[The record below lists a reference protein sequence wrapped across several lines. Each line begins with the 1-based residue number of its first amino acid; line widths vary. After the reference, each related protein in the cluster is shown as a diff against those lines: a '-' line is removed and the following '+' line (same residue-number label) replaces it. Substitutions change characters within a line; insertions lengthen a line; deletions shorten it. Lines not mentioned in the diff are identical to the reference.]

1 MYRFRVFIFLAC
13 FFALGVSC
21 KREAPKDKFTDTL
34 TSGVIPITVDETF
47 EPIIQ
52 QEIEVF
58 ENQLPKAGIVPTYTS
73 ELEAINLL
81 LKDSVRLAIT
91 TRPLSSKEVQYLND
105 KKFEP
110 KSYKIATD
118 GIALIVNSNNPDTLI
133 TVGQLRQILTGKIT
147 KWNQIYPNSKL
158 GETILVFDNQNSSTV
173 RYAIDSICGGAPLS
187 KNLKAQGKNQEV
199 INYVSQTSNA
209 IGVVGVS
216 WLMDKSDTTNL
227 KFVEPV
233 KVMSVSNETIAT
245 EANSYKPYQ
254 AYLFYGDYP
263 LSRSV
268 YVILNDPRNSLP
280 TAFTNF
286 LTSDRGQRI
295 ILRAGLVPATQ
306 PIRIVSV
313 KNERI
318 NLK

>member
-13 FFALGVSC
+13 FFIVGVSC
-21 KREAPKDKFTDTL
+21 KRQAPKDKFTDTL
-34 TSGVIPITVDETF
+34 TSGVIPIAVDETF

-91 TRPLSSKEVQYLND
+91 TRPLSSKEVQYLNE

-133 TVGQLRQILTGKIT
+133 TVSQLRQILTGKIT
-147 KWNQIYPNSKL
+147 KWSQIYPNSKL

-199 INYVSQTSNA
+199 INYVSQTPNA
-209 IGVVGVS
+209 IGVIGVS
-216 WLMDKSDTTNL
+216 WLMDKNDTTNL

-233 KVMSVSNETIAT
+233 KVMSVSNESTAT
-245 EANSYKPYQ
+245 EDNSYKPYQ

-306 PIRIVSV
+306 PIRIVNV